1 MFVSEYIGIENLET
15 AGVFDAVMDRDSHFF
30 INILRLKTT
39 TVPEFK
45 GSYEKVNEF
54 FRSIAKLLAVASI
67 KDTSKDK
74 FFRVAFAKFDFSE
87 VNGINLGFSESE
99 RGSGMGVM
107 LRKQVL
113 CDAFD
118 MVKQGTK
125 DPEIFQLVGLFED
138 NIGPDRLSDM
148 IATIIED
155 DIKAYTDR
163 IQKEFSI
170 IPSKYPEL
178 QFCKNGRLYNPYKKC
193 ALLLLPVEILHELPI
208 ARSWEDID
216 RVVSENKAIRD
227 EINEA
232 IGEEWSK
239 WASSDK
245 KQYIRDYIFKNPEKC
260 SKVIDDY
267 RQQSIG
273 EYSPYQDIDYFIDK
287 LWLKIKNSGLSFV
300 AKDSSARDTFSV
312 SKQILDMFK
321 QWVENNRG
329 WDVIQSAETRKREKI
344 VQRIIHL
351 SALAYIEANKLDISC
366 ETDEG
371 RGPVDF
377 KVSNGA
383 DKTLIEV
390 KLSSNQQYMH
400 GYEVQVEEYGKAE
413 KTDKLIYV
421 LIDVGNPKKVK
432 RLFKVHR
439 ENIYNNKKVPDVV
452 VISAVEKSSAST
464 FNNIDWNLDDLDFE
478 MPGLN
483 FFMDDIKLF
492 ED

>member
-1 MFVSEYIGIENLET
+1 MFVSEYIGIENLEA

-30 INILRLKTT
+30 INILRLKAT

-45 GSYEKVNEF
+45 ESYEKVNEF
-54 FRSIAKLLAVASI
+54 FRGIAKLLAAASV

-74 FFRVAFAKFDFSE
+74 FFRAAFAKFEFSE

-99 RGSGMGVM
+99 RGSGMGAM

-118 MVKQGTK
+118 MIKQGTK

-155 DIKAYTDR
+155 DIKAYTSR
-163 IQKEFSI
+163 VQKEFSI
-170 IPSKYPEL
+170 SPEKYPNL
-178 QFCKNGRLYNPYKKC
+178 QFCKSGRIYNPYKKC

-216 RVVSENKAIRD
+216 RVVSENQAIRD

-232 IGEEWSK
+232 IGEEWRK

-260 SKVIDDY
+260 ARVIEDY

-273 EYSPYQDIDYFIDK
+273 AYSPYQDIDYFVDK
-287 LWLKIKNSGLSFV
+287 LWYRIKNSGLSFIE
-300 AKDSSARDTFSV
+300 KDNSTRDTFTV
-312 SKQILDMFK
+312 SKQILDVFK
-321 QWVENNRG
+321 QWVEDNRG
-329 WDVIQSAETRKREKI
+329 WDVIQSADTRKREKI

-366 ETDEG
+366 EPDEG

-377 KVSNGA
+377 KVSNGE

-413 KTDKLIYV
+413 KTEKLIYV
-421 LIDVGNPKKVK
+421 LIDVGNPKRVK
-432 RLFKVHR
+432 NLLAVHKK
-439 ENIYNNKKVPDVV
+439 NVKNNNSVPDVV
-452 VISAVEKSSAST
+452 VISAIQKSAAST
-464 FNNIDWNLDDLDFE
+464 FDNDEWELDELDFE
-478 MPGLN
+478 MPD
-483 FFMDDIKLF
+483 MDF
-492 ED
+492 SMEDLKWSEK